1 MLFVLDNEVLE
12 LAILLIPEE
21 VIVNVVHMSSIASFM
36 TDVM

>member
-12 LAILLIPEE
+12 FAILLIPEE
-21 VIVNVVHMSSIASFM
+21 VIVNGVHIFSIANFM